1 MPLWTP
7 ADHRLD
13 NLAMTDIAPYQDER
27 PGKLD
32 RISLKLMYKPIG
44 MIGGVVGGL
53 LASMA
58 FARIWQAIAGKGKA
72 PEATDKSQSWADILP
87 AAALHGIVFGVVKAV
102 VDRLNAKE
110 FERKTGFWPGKQSR
124 PAPDAQA

>member
-7 ADHRLD
+7 ADHRL
-13 NLAMTDIAPYQDER
+13 NLAMTDIVPDQDER

>member
-1 MPLWTP
+1 
-7 ADHRLD
+7 
-13 NLAMTDIAPYQDER
+13 MTDIPDQDER